1 MKQLMMDI
9 YSDDL
14 FWITFKDQVI
24 RIEQDKEYND
34 GMLMITVHADHD
46 DSYHAKLLVKV
57 MKKVD
62 RYTRAGANGKA
73 IQCPICEHHAI
84 VYHFAWGAITCQG
97 CKAMVDKQDFLIP
110 TE

>member
-1 MKQLMMDI
+1 
-9 YSDDL
+9 
-14 FWITFKDQVI
+14 
-24 RIEQDKEYND
+24 
-34 GMLMITVHADHD
+34 
-46 DSYHAKLLVKV
+46 

-84 VYHFAWGAITCQG
+84 VYHFAWVAITCQG